1 MSDLLQLI
9 KDTYW
14 AHRDIAR
21 VALTAGSFALIQLVL
36 VVWTMRHLRELG
48 LMRERLSRLAD
59 GLALLTDTT
68 EAGLATLASA
78 IEARDQSDRRRQTVR
93 PPAPRKTTRRVMTA
107 VRKGDD
113 IGRIIER
120 ESLSE
125 SEVRLHMKMAAA
137 GDRD

>member
-1 MSDLLQLI
+1 
-9 KDTYW
+9 
-14 AHRDIAR
+14 
-21 VALTAGSFALIQLVL
+21 
-36 VVWTMRHLRELG
+36 MRHLRELG

-78 IEARDQSDRRRQTVR
+78 IETNAQGDRRRPAAR